1 MTVHQKCE
9 LSSVLVHLAKKWT
22 EFSSKFTLLKKNLVQ
37 FTNLKMNFLVHFSV
51 HFKNNSKG
59 ICQKYGPIHNSE
71 VFFIGQS
78 FENYDFLF
86 GKS

>member
-1 MTVHQKCE
+1 
-9 LSSVLVHLAKKWT
+9 
-22 EFSSKFTLLKKNLVQ
+22 
-37 FTNLKMNFLVHFSV
+37 MNFLVHFSV

-86 GKS
+86 GKSLEFLIHEKIAMLGAFFDEN